1 VSGRRADG
9 TAFIEQT
16 STLIVNASSGLVA
29 LKETVLVV
37 QTLSLKN
44 ENTDM
49 EISCAVV
56 NIERQANGLQEVGV
70 EFSGDYQN
78 FWRVNFPPADWTSR
92 SPDAKRFEHETQ
104 TAATRTPT
112 VKRLKIATFSRSRCN
127 GSKNIP
133 LKKLAPD
140 SSL

>member
-1 VSGRRADG
+1 MVVRGSGGVTFANQRRSQRILLAVPLSVSGRRADG
-9 TAFIEQT
+9 TAFIERA
-16 STLIVNASSGLVA
+16 STLIVNASGGLVA
-29 LKETVLVV
+29 LKETVLVA

-56 NIERQANGLQEVGV
+56 NIERQASGLQEVGV

-104 TAATRTPT
+104 TTAARTPDL
-112 VKRLKIATFSRSRCN
+112 KR
-127 GSKNIP
+127 
-133 LKKLAPD
+133 
-140 SSL
+140 